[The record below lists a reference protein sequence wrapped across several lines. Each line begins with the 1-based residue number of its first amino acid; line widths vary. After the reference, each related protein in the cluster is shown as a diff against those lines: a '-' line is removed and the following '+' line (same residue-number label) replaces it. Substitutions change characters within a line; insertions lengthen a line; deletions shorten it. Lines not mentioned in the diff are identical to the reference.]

1 MNATLD
7 VIAWM
12 PGPWELIVIALFGL
26 LIFGK
31 RLPDVGKSLGK
42 SIVEFKK
49 GLKGI
54 EDDMEEAVN
63 RDQKDMLPPPSPT
76 ESHDTPS
83 QQAYAEPSQENQ
95 EDLSHTN

>member
-1 MNATLD
+1 MSGLSYTLSFLGL
-7 VIAWM
+7 
-12 PGPWELIVIALFGL
+12 PGGAEWIVIAVLGL

-54 EDDMEEAVN
+54 GEDIDKSV
-63 RDQKDMLPPPSPT
+63 
-76 ESHDTPS
+76 ESIHRKK
-83 QQAYAEPSQENQ
+83 
-95 EDLSHTN
+95 